1 MKYLLLLFTL
11 LLNNTNQAVVASPTH
26 DSIYAAGVSFGS
38 MCCGTSSDQFLKDY
52 VKKFNK
58 KYKVKITADKFGGCG
73 REGEFVVL
81 FPLTKIK
88 KTTSQQFINGLEKLL
103 PAQDA
108 KNKKIKSSSGGFQL
122 LRNVKAAECNHC
134 RMGKTKWS

>member
-1 MKYLLLLFTL
+1 MKFFLLIFTL
-11 LLNNTNQAVVASPTH
+11 LFNNTNQAVIASPAH
-26 DSIYAAGVSFGS
+26 DSSYAIGVSFGS
-38 MCCGTSSDQFLKDY
+38 MASGPSSDQFLKDY

-58 KYKVKITADKFGGCG
+58 RCKVKITADKFGGCG
-73 REGEFVVL
+73 REGEFVIL

-88 KTTSQQFINGLEKLL
+88 KTTRQQFINGLEKLL

-122 LRNVKAAECNHC
+122 LRNVKASEYSHC
-134 RMGKTKWS
+134 RMGKSKWI